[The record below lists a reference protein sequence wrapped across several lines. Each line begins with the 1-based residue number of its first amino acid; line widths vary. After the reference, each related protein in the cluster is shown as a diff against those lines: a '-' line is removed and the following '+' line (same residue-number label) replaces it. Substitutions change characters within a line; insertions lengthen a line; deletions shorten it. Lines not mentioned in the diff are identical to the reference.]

1 MCTAM
6 TLQTLQD
13 NTFLGRTMDFSYP
26 LDPELYIVPRNYQW
40 NSTLNGQTFQNR
52 FCFIGI
58 GQTISHLAFADGVNE
73 KGFAAAALYF
83 PGFAQYDEENP
94 HDTSMVSIAANEL
107 LGYLLGNCASVEQ
120 AAGLLDNVRIVGT
133 KDNITQSVAPL
144 HWIIAEQ
151 SGRCA
156 VIEKMAGGLYI
167 WNNPLGIL
175 SNSPDFSWHMTNLRN
190 YLNIETFQ
198 RPEARW
204 NSVKLTPFGQGAGTI
219 GLPGD
224 YTPPA
229 RFVKTAYQKS
239 HVPAPANDREAV
251 ISCFHV
257 MEGVSIPKGIVIT
270 NRQTP
275 DYTQY
280 TAFMSLATAEYYFK
294 TYNESGISTA
304 GLQDYSQNSELL
316 SLGKLNRPTVFTRM
330 QS

>member
-26 LDPELYIVPRNYQW
+26 LDPELYVVPAGYQW
-40 NSTLNGQTFQNR
+40 NSILNSWPFQNR
-52 FCFIGI
+52 FRFIGI
-58 GQTISHLAFADGVNE
+58 GQNISPIAFADGVNE

-83 PGFAQYDEENP
+83 PGYAQYDEDDSR
-94 HDTSMVSIAANEL
+94 DTSAVSIAANEL
-107 LGYLLGNCASVEQ
+107 LGYLLGNCASVDQ
-120 AAGLLDNVRIVGT
+120 AAGLLEHLRIVGT
-133 KDNITQSVAPL
+133 KDSITQSVAPL
-144 HWIIAEQ
+144 HWIIVEQ

-156 VIEKMAGGLYI
+156 VIEKTAGGLYL

-190 YLNIETFQ
+190 YMNIQPFQ
-198 RPEARW
+198 RPEAKW
-204 NSVKLTPFGQGAGTI
+204 NSVKLTPLGQGAGTI

-239 HVPAPANDREAV
+239 HIPTPSNDKEAV
-251 ISCFHV
+251 ISGFHV
-257 MEGVSIPKGIVIT
+257 LAGVSIPKGIVIT

-294 TYNESGISTA
+294 TYDESGITA
-304 GLQDYSQNSELL
+304 ARLEDYKQDSELL
-316 SLGKLNRPTVFTRM
+316 SLGKLNRPTFFTRM
-330 QS
+330 

>member
-26 LDPELYIVPRNYQW
+26 LDPGLYVVPRNYTW
-40 NSTLNGQTFQNR
+40 NSILNNRSFQNR
-52 FCFIGI
+52 FSFIGV
-58 GQTISHLAFADGVNE
+58 GQNIPHVAFADGVNE

-83 PGFAQYDEENP
+83 PGYAQYDEE
-94 HDTSMVSIAANEL
+94 DSSDISTVSIAAYEL
-107 LGYLLGNCASVEQ
+107 LGYLLGNCASVDQ
-120 AAGLLDNVRIVGT
+120 AAGLLDKVRIVGT
-133 KDNITQSVAPL
+133 KDSITQSVAPL

-156 VIEKMAGGLYI
+156 VIEKTAGGLYL

-190 YLNIETFQ
+190 YMNIQPFQ
-198 RPEARW
+198 RPEAKW
-204 NSVKLTPFGQGAGTI
+204 DSVKLTPFGQGADTI

-239 HVPAPANDREAV
+239 HIPTPANDREAV
-251 ISCFHV
+251 ISGFHV
-257 MEGVSIPKGIVIT
+257 MAGVSIPKGIVVT
-270 NRQTP
+270 NRQTI

-280 TAFMSLATAEYYFK
+280 TAFMSLSTAEYYFK
-294 TYNESGISTA
+294 TYDESGITTA
-304 GLQDYSQNSELL
+304 RLQDYAQNSDLL
-316 SLGKLNRPTVFTRM
+316 SLGKLNRPAVFTRM
-330 QS
+330 